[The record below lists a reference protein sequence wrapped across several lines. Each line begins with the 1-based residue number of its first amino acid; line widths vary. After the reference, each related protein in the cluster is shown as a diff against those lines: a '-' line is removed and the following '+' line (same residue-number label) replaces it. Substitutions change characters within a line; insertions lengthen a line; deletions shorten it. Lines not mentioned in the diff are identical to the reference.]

1 MLRSGHSIKPGTPGH
16 GTTEQ
21 GTPTE
26 HRNAGGTPEHWR
38 NNGTLAEQSEFHGM
52 QDYKRKSFIKKLYE
66 KCSLDT
72 SSRPLLF
79 FKESSVKGI

>member
-38 NNGTLAEQSEFHGM
+38 NNGTLAEQSEFHGIVEHE
-52 QDYKRKSFIKKLYE
+52 KRSRITDHQYNTKKYYQHR
-66 KCSLDT
+66 T
-72 SSRPLLF
+72 TAY
-79 FKESSVKGI
+79 